1 MPNYLRDLH
10 ITRVDRVADPANE
23 DARIVLFKSRTAKA
37 GGPHQFTD
45 DGNGM
50 CATCGKTQAGGMHI
64 SKSTNPSPAW
74 QEGASAMP
82 VDKDSLDP
90 EVATLIADLETKLAD
105 AEAKI
110 PAEAPAEPTE
120 VIAAADD
127 AVLEE
132 ALKSRGFK
140 VEKSEDPMS
149 ALPQEARDAIAKA
162 NTSAAEAIAK
172 ADKLEKAARR
182 SSFIQK
188 AKDEFAVLAE
198 GEQAEV
204 LGETLMKAADA
215 LGDDSDEFKAFM
227 RTLTAANAAK
237 GEADTILT
245 KERGTA
251 RAGGAGSAMD
261 QVAILA
267 KSRVDAD
274 PKMSEQAATAAVLE
288 GDPELYARYMQER
301 EAAQRA

>member
-1 MPNYLRDLH
+1 
-10 ITRVDRVADPANE
+10 
-23 DARIVLFKSRTAKA
+23 
-37 GGPHQFTD
+37 
-45 DGNGM
+45 
-50 CATCGKTQAGGMHI
+50 
-64 SKSTNPSPAW
+64 
-74 QEGASAMP
+74 MP